1 MNSEQLRL
9 FLSGAFGS
17 EAEAKKIMK
26 LLVPYLAAALQE
38 IRALVDLLPNE
49 SLRRQQEWRALLPQI
64 EEIMGPYNDA
74 FLVTLEQELPIDG
87 LKAAQETTLQ
97 LRSVVPRTA
106 GLLPPEVVMAD
117 SAKYFLNTKVNDKRV
132 VDFFLRQDGASPFM
146 KSNRRMIDSIVT
158 GGIIRGDSTES
169 ISKAIASE
177 LPQRTLSQGRAIAR
191 TAIQDYNRQVKED
204 VWNANREAFVR
215 LGLKY
220 EWVAALDSITCP
232 SCAALD
238 GDVRNSKGDFP
249 KTPIHINCRCQ
260 VVIVDPKDPGKIR
273 YGQEAMETKP
283 IGKGAY
289 KTQKTVKGEKLYR
302 RNREVKTVNGKSP
315 RYADFL
321 ATADPKTQQMFFGG
335 GNAGKRRA
343 DFFAK
348 QYSKDKNA
356 QKALLDT
363 LKIQPETAKGRKYH
377 PEHRAFK
384 TKKELDS

>member
-117 SAKYFLNTKVNDKRV
+117 STKYFLNTKVNDKRV
-132 VDFFLRQDGASPFM
+132 VDFFLRQDGTSPFM

-158 GGIIRGDSTES
+158 GGIILGDSTES
-169 ISKAIASE
+169 ISKAIAEE

-204 VWNANREAFVR
+204 VWDANREAFAR

-220 EWVAALDSITCP
+220 EWVAALDSRTCQT
-232 SCAALD
+232 CAPLD
-238 GDVRNSKGDFP
+238 GAVKDKKEDFP
-249 KTPIHINCRCQ
+249 KTPVHVNCRCQ
-260 VVIVDPKDPGKIR
+260 VVLVDPEDPGRVR
-273 YGQEAMETKP
+273 YGQQAYDSKP
-283 IGKGAY
+283 TGQGVY
-289 KTQKTVKGEKLYR
+289 KTKKKVKGEDLYR
-302 RNREVKTVNGKSP
+302 KNVEVKTVNGQSP

-321 ATADPKTQQMFFGG
+321 ANSNRTTQAMFFGG
-335 GNAGKRRA
+335 GNAGATRAERFRRSIDSGKSPQQA
-343 DFFAK
+343 LIDLTNRVDPKAK
-348 QYSKDKNA
+348 VN
-356 QKALLDT
+356 T
-363 LKIQPETAKGRKYH
+363 ERGVTR
-377 PEHRAFK
+377 RFK
-384 TKKELDS
+384 PVID